1 MKLLLT
7 SVFKPY
13 GVDDQYGRKE
23 NIMELYHNQITREQG
38 IFSLRYNH
46 RSFGLYLMAENIEY
60 PAVVLDFPTM
70 KRFIREIRKGYD
82 YVGISFITPNFL
94 KTKKMVE
101 LVRKH
106 SPKSKIILG
115 GHGTQIPDIEK
126 LIDCDH
132 VARGEGV
139 RWLRK
144 FFNEKVDAPI
154 RHPLIPSAENKRFM
168 GIPLLSKS
176 GMLMPGVG
184 CPNRCRFCCTTHNF
198 KFEHIPF
205 YQTGKELF
213 DICVKM
219 EKKFGCKDFF
229 VMDEN
234 FLKNKQRAM
243 ELLDLMKEHNKLY
256 YFGIFSSAEAILD
269 FGIENVFELGVGF
282 LWLGVES
289 YLENYQKNQGIDM
302 PKLFSDLRHH
312 GVSILA
318 SNILFQEHHT
328 KENIWKEVEYM
339 KTLRPDFTQFMQLGP
354 LPQTAL
360 YKEYKESGKLRTDMP
375 YEEWH
380 GQHRIWF
387 DHPNF
392 SQKESQHIL
401 EEAFQRDFH
410 ELGPSIMRMC
420 DTYITGYEH
429 TLRYQ
434 DPWKK
439 KRNEKLKQY
448 STEFYPA
455 IDIMRPYLP
464 NQRTRTL
471 AMNTEE
477 KYKMMLGKKTASQNA
492 LTKLGQ
498 GFAFKEYLKLKFI
511 GDVRQPS
518 TYVTSYRKPLLQFLA
533 YPLKGRSLPD
543 MSFNYLELKLKGNL
557 STEHICLE
565 LRGIMDDI
573 NCKKLYRKMLNYLK
587 TEKKA
592 IGIDITRMR
601 SIEDDSL
608 HKLMKKLKYYHS
620 EIMLYYSEKMEGK
633 DEFIARLKANFEKLS
648 FVEYSAVTCDNR

>member
-46 RSFGLYLMAENIEY
+46 KSFGLYLMAENINC

-70 KRFIREIRKGYD
+70 NRFIKEIKKGYD

-94 KTKKMVE
+94 KTKKMAE
-101 LVRKH
+101 LIRKH
-106 SPKSKIILG
+106 SPGTKIIIG
-115 GHGTQIPDIEK
+115 GHGAQIPDIEN

-132 VARGEGV
+132 VVRGEGI

-144 FFNEKVDAPI
+144 LFNENVDAPI
-154 RHPLIPSAENKRFM
+154 KHPVIPSAENKRFM
-168 GIPLLSKS
+168 GIPLLGSS
-176 GMLMPGVG
+176 GILMPGVG
-184 CPNRCRFCCTTHNF
+184 CPNKCKFCCTTHNF

-205 YQTGKELF
+205 FKTGQDLF
-213 DICVKM
+213 DVCLQM
-219 EKKFGCKDFF
+219 EKKYGCDDFF

-234 FLKNKQRAM
+234 FLKNKPRAM
-243 ELLDLMKEHNKLY
+243 ELLALMKKHNKLY
-256 YFGIFSSAEAILD
+256 HFGVFSSAEAIMD

-289 YLENYQKNQGIDM
+289 YLENYQKNKGIDM
-302 PKLFSDLRHH
+302 QKLFGDLRNH

-328 KENIWKEVEYM
+328 KENIWNEVEYM
-339 KTLRPDFTQFMQLGP
+339 KTLRPDFAQFMQLGP
-354 LPQTAL
+354 LPQTEL
-360 YKEYKESGKLRTDMP
+360 YKEYRDKGKLFTDVP

-392 SQKESQHIL
+392 TPKESQHIL
-401 EEAFQRDFH
+401 KEAFRRDFH

-420 DTYITGYEH
+420 ETYITGYGH
-429 TLRYQ
+429 TLGYQ
-434 DPWKK
+434 DPWKIR
-439 KRNEKLKQY
+439 RNKKLKKKAEGLY
-448 STEFYPA
+448 AA
-455 IDIMRPYLP
+455 IEIMKPYLP
-464 NQRTRTL
+464 NLKTKGL
-471 AMNTEE
+471 ALTIEE
-477 KYKMMLGKKTASQNA
+477 QYKKMLGKKTATQQA
-492 LTKLGQ
+492 LVKLGQ
-498 GFAFKEYLKLKFI
+498 GLAFKESLKLKFF

-518 TYVTSYRKPLLQFLA
+518 TYVTSFRKPLLKFLTS
-533 YPLKGRSLPD
+533 PMKGRSMPD
-543 MSFNYLELKLKGNL
+543 MSFNSLELKFKLNL
-557 STEHICLE
+557 STEHVCLE

-573 NCKKLYRKMLNYLK
+573 NSTKLYRRMAAYLEKENK
-587 TEKKA
+587 T
-592 IGIDITRMR
+592 IGIDITKMR
-601 SIEDDSL
+601 CIDNDSL
-608 HKLMKKLKYYHS
+608 HRLMEKLQQFHS
-620 EIMLYYSEKMEGK
+620 KIRLYYSEKMEGQ
-633 DEFIARLKANFEKLS
+633 DEFLTELKASYENIS
-648 FVEYSAVTCDNR
+648 FVEYAAAGSK

>member
-60 PAVVLDFPTM
+60 PTVVLDFPTM
-70 KRFIREIRKGYD
+70 NRFIKEIKKGYD
-82 YVGISFITPNFL
+82 YIGISFITPNFL
-94 KTKKMVE
+94 KARKMAE
-101 LVRKH
+101 LTRKH
-106 SPKSKIILG
+106 SPKTKIIIG
-115 GHGTQIPDIEK
+115 GHGTQIPDIES
-126 LIDCDH
+126 LIDCDY

-144 FFNEKVDAPI
+144 LFHEKVDAPI
-154 RHPLIPSAENKRFM
+154 KHPLIPSAENKRFM
-168 GIPLLSKS
+168 GIPLLSRS
-176 GMLMPGVG
+176 GILMPGVG

-198 KFEHIPF
+198 RFEHIPF
-205 YQTGKELF
+205 YQTGRELF
-213 DICVKM
+213 DICVSM

-234 FLKNKQRAM
+234 FLKNRKRAM
-243 ELLDLMKEHNKLY
+243 ELLELMKQHNKAY
-256 YFGIFSSAEAILD
+256 YFGIFSSAEAIMD

-289 YLENYQKNQGIDM
+289 HLENYQKNKGIDM
-302 PKLFSDLRHH
+302 PKLFSELRNH

-318 SNILFQEHHT
+318 SSILFQEHHT
-328 KENIWKEVEYM
+328 KENIWKEVDYM
-339 KTLRPDFTQFMQLGP
+339 KTLRPDFAQFMQLGP

-360 YKEYKESGKLRTDMP
+360 YEEYKKKGTLRTDIP

-387 DHPNF
+387 DHPHF
-392 SQKESQHIL
+392 TRKESQHIL
-401 EEAFQRDFH
+401 EEAFRRDFH
-410 ELGPSIMRMC
+410 ELGPSVMRMC
-420 DTYITGYEH
+420 ETYITGYEH

-439 KRNEKLKQY
+439 KRNEQLKKYARNFY
-448 STEFYPA
+448 SV
-455 IDIMRPYLP
+455 IDIMKPYLP
-464 NQRTRTL
+464 NKKTKRL
-471 AMNTEE
+471 ALAVEE
-477 KYKMMLGKKTASQNA
+477 KYRRMFGQKTAAQEA

-498 GFAFKEYLKLKFI
+498 GFAFKENLRLKLF

-518 TYVTSYRKPLLQFLA
+518 TYMTSYRKTLLQFLA
-533 YPLKGRSLPD
+533 APLKGRSLPD
-543 MSFNYLELKLKGNL
+543 MSFNYLELKLKKNF
-557 STEHICLE
+557 SAEHICIE
-565 LRGIMDDI
+565 LRGIMDEI
-573 NCKKLYRKMLNYLK
+573 NCKKLYRRMSHYLK
-587 TEKKA
+587 VEHKA
-592 IGIDITRMR
+592 IGIDITKMIC
-601 SIEDDSL
+601 IEDDSL
-608 HKLMKKLKYYHS
+608 KKLMQKLEQFHS
-620 EIMLYYSEKMEGK
+620 KIMLYYSETMEGK
-633 DEFIARLKANFEKLS
+633 DKFLAELKANFQNIS
-648 FVEYSAVTCDNR
+648 FVEYAAVSVP